1 MSATNQTP
9 NYGLPQYIG
18 TDVPSY
24 LGDFNKAMLDIDTA
38 IKGVDNKATSAES
51 SVATAN
57 SNATQALENSETAQT
72 TAETAQ
78 TTAETAQATA
88 TSAKSTANSAN
99 TTAGTAKSTADTAL
113 KTAQSALQ
121 TANTANATANK
132 TNTDIGNWVVPSSIG
147 ANRAN
152 VRISRNKKLGLLG
165 IACRVLNGQG
175 STSGSTTTIGTLPSG
190 MRPSS
195 ARTIYGG
202 AMIIYADSVISRDLT
217 INTNGTI
224 TVPVGND
231 FQNIV
236 VQSML
241 CTEGWGL
248 SE

>member
-24 LGDFNKAMLDIDTA
+24 LGDFNSAMLKIDTA

-78 TTAETAQATA
+78 ATA
-88 TSAKSTANSAN
+88 TSAKNTANSAN
-99 TTAGTAKSTADTAL
+99 TTAGTAKTTADTAL
-113 KTAQSALQ
+113 DTAQSALQ

-147 ANRAN
+147 AKGAN

-202 AMIIYADSVISRDLT
+202 AMIIYNDSVISRDLT

-231 FQNIV
+231 FSNIV
-236 VQSML
+236 VQTML
-241 CTEGWGL
+241 CTEGWGMT
-248 SE
+248 E

>member
-1 MSATNQTP
+1 MSATNSTP
-9 NYGLPQYIG
+9 NYNLPQYIG

-24 LGDFNKAMLDIDTA
+24 LGDFNSAMLKIDNA

-78 TTAETAQATA
+78 ATA
-88 TSAKSTANSAN
+88 TSAKNTANSAN
-99 TTAGTAKSTADTAL
+99 TTAGTAKSTANTAL
-113 KTAQSALQ
+113 ETAQSALQ

-132 TNTDIGNWVVPSSIG
+132 TNTDIGKWVVPSSIG
-147 ANRAN
+147 ANGAN
-152 VRISRNKKLGLLG
+152 IRISRNKKLGLLG
-165 IACRVLNGQG
+165 IACRVLSGQG
-175 STSGSTTTIGTLPSG
+175 STSGSKTTIGTLPSG

-202 AMIIYADSVISRDLT
+202 AMIIYSDSVISRDLT

-231 FQNIV
+231 FTNIV
-236 VQSML
+236 VQTML
-241 CTEGWGL
+241 CTEGWGMT
-248 SE
+248 E

>member
-1 MSATNQTP
+1 MSATNETP
-9 NYGLPQYIG
+9 NYQLPQYIG
-18 TDVPSY
+18 SDVPSY
-24 LGDFNKAMLDIDTA
+24 LGDFNSAMLKIDTA

-78 TTAETAQATA
+78 ATA
-88 TSAKSTANSAN
+88 TSAQSTANSAN

-113 KTAQSALQ
+113 ETAQSALQ
-121 TANTANATANK
+121 TANTANAIANK
-132 TNTDIGNWVVPSSIG
+132 TNTDIENWVVPSSIG
-147 ANRAN
+147 ANGAN

-195 ARTIYGG
+195 VRTIYGG
-202 AMIIYADSVISRDLT
+202 AMIIYSDSVISRDLT

-231 FQNIV
+231 FSNIV
-236 VQSML
+236 VQTML
-241 CTEGWGL
+241 CTEGWGM